1 MKKAYFVA
9 DLFWIALAAAACVE
23 SVRLD
28 IGTPRQPGPAFLP
41 FLAALILGI
50 LAVIS
55 LVKTIKGH
63 DNEAPEKIGLVK
75 VSLVVAALFLY
86 VGLLTT
92 LGFLIDT
99 FLLLLF
105 LFRVME
111 PYRWTKVL
119 FASAL
124 TISAVYVFFVVLLDS
139 RLPKG
144 FLGF

>member
-1 MKKAYFVA
+1 MKKAYVIA
-9 DLFWIALAAAACVE
+9 NLFWIALAAAVCVE

-28 IGTPRQPGPAFLP
+28 IGNPHQPGPAFLP
-41 FLAALILGI
+41 FLAAIIMGI

-55 LVKTIKGH
+55 LAKPAENRN
-63 DNEAPEKIGLVK
+63 DEAPGKIGLIK
-75 VSLVVAALFLY
+75 VGLVVAALFLY
-86 VGLLTT
+86 VGLLAT
-92 LGFLIDT
+92 LGFLVDT

-111 PYRWTKVL
+111 PYRWPKVL
-119 FASAL
+119 FASVL

-144 FLGF
+144 ILGF